1 MSLYKISEDFRNLMI
16 KIDECEGEIDEQK
29 EVLLVQLACAIENKV
44 DCCVEWLRKLEAEAD
59 EASQRVKELKQIEEQ
74 KEKAIESYKLY
85 LSRCMKMIS
94 KDKLKGSLHSM
105 TLRKPSKKVEIIDE
119 NKIPMQFVEVK
130 EVISISKTA
139 IKKALDAGEI
149 VEGAQLVDGVES
161 LICK

>member
-1 MSLYKISEDFRNLMI
+1 MSLYKISEDFRNLMMQ
-16 KIDECEGEIDEQK
+16 IDECEGEIDEQK
-29 EVLLVQLACAIENKV
+29 EVLLVQLACALDSKV
-44 DCCVEWLRKLEAEAD
+44 DCCVEWLRKLEAEAE
-59 EASQRVKELKQIEEQ
+59 EASQRVKELKQIEDQ

-105 TLRKPSKKVEIIDE
+105 TLRKPSKKVEITDE
-119 NKIPMQFVEVK
+119 NKIPMQFVAVK
-130 EVISISKTA
+130 EVVSISKTA
-139 IKKALDAGEI
+139 IKKALDAGET

>member
-1 MSLYKISEDFRNLMI
+1 MSLYKISEDFRNLMSQ
-16 KIDECEGEIDEQK
+16 IDECEGEIDEQK